1 MKSAKNFRFFQKGKK
16 RPSSTLS
23 NGLRTT
29 AYPRP
34 QVLSTTVWRG
44 SFCLLCFDPWPV
56 RFSLTNLKNLDSPV
70 FPMLTPNLAW
80 TPDLHRTPAPRNPTF
95 KPFRDPSLQVAG
107 LQACATIP
115 GYSRLP
121 ITRTL
126 ANSNLALTRTKIDFP
141 WISVIHSL

>member
-1 MKSAKNFRFFQKGKK
+1 MKSAKNFRFFPKGKK

-29 AYPRP
+29 AYPRR
-34 QVLSTTVWRG
+34 LSTVWRG

-80 TPDLHRTPAPRNPTF
+80 TPDLHRTPAPRNPAF

-141 WISVIHSL
+141 WISVVHSL

>member
-1 MKSAKNFRFFQKGKK
+1 MKSAKNFRFFPKGNK
-16 RPSSTLS
+16 RPSSTLL

-34 QVLSTTVWRG
+34 QVLSTTVSRG

-80 TPDLHRTPAPRNPTF
+80 TPDLHRTPAPRIS
-95 KPFRDPSLQVAG
+95 R
-107 LQACATIP
+107 LQAVQRPQSPSSWIT
-115 GYSRLP
+115 GVRHNSRLQSTP
-121 ITRTL
+121 D
-126 ANSNLALTRTKIDFP
+126 NSNPR
-141 WISVIHSL
+141 